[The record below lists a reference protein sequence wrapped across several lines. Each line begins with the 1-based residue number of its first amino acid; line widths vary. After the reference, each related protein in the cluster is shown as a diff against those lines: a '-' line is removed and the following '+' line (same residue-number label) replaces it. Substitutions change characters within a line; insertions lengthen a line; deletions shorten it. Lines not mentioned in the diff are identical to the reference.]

1 MTVGSWR
8 ENPMKRNHTEDMVVD
23 GKIILKC
30 FKVIGY
36 NHVDCILLA
45 VVKARWPVL
54 VNAISIKMRRIS

>member
-1 MTVGSWR
+1 
-8 ENPMKRNHTEDMVVD
+8 MKRNHTEDMVVD

-45 VVKARWPVL
+45 VVRARWPVL